1 MYFILHEHE
10 HHYREFQHHLNS
22 GDASSEVDD
31 PFAAD
36 LSKSIRV
43 ATLQSRG
50 CLIPLAGR
58 PTTGEEVFK
67 LRLDTVL
74 KLKFSVEMFGLVR
87 P

>member
-1 MYFILHEHE
+1 MSFAFTQHYFD
-10 HHYREFQHHLNS
+10 EFQHHLNS
-22 GDASSEVDD
+22 GDASSDVEA

-74 KLKFSVEMFGLVR
+74 QRNSNRL
-87 P
+87 